1 MSKKNGTNKTGKKS
15 IKGELLKFTSDP
27 RRITKHKVRL
37 PSDVMR
43 AFVEQPAPES
53 VIQEIA
59 EAGFSVG
66 EKTVLD
72 ALVGICGMNSLTD
85 PTYAKI
91 VLNMLEPKFGATHG
105 VPEFD
110 WEADED
116 ADTYIVE
123 RFREVL
129 VRKRR

>member
-1 MSKKNGTNKTGKKS
+1 MTKKNGTGKTGKETVKA
-15 IKGELLKFTSDP
+15 ELLKFTSEPD
-27 RRITKHKVRL
+27 RITKHKVRL

-53 VIQEIA
+53 VIQKIA
-59 EAGFSVG
+59 AAGFSVG

-72 ALVGICGMNSLTD
+72 ALIGICGINSLTD

-91 VLNMLEPKFGATHG
+91 VLNMLEPKFGAAHG

-110 WEADED
+110 GEADED